1 MVPPLISRHLFPPA
15 ISKIALKSCSHSTG
29 KKMQEKQEINYFFH
43 DNDANKQV
51 SHSFLLQID
60 FVFNIRV
67 DESASPILAGLRV
80 NLTMP
85 CSRPGMVI
93 AVMVGVAACR
103 VGSAPVGSARASFSI
118 RGLPAG
124 VASSNACH
132 SVAVLPSAES
142 TIVCST
148 LNWRHKSGRDKAGLA
163 SNAFRM
169 ARRVSMPSRVK
180 GRGITSIIIF
190 IRINN

>member
-15 ISKIALKSCSHSTG
+15 ISKIALKSCSYSTG

-80 NLTMP
+80 NLTMH

-93 AVMVGVAACR
+93 AVMVGVAACWF
-103 VGSAPVGSARASFSI
+103 GSCILLDSRIARG
-118 RGLPAG
+118 RGVEQCLPLG
-124 VASSNACH
+124 RGF
-132 SVAVLPSAES
+132 AE
-142 TIVCST
+142 
-148 LNWRHKSGRDKAGLA
+148 
-163 SNAFRM
+163 
-169 ARRVSMPSRVK
+169 RRVDHSLQHVELAA
-180 GRGITSIIIF
+180 
-190 IRINN
+190 